1 MRSKRAEFSPET
13 KIACFK
19 RDKGKC
25 RVCTQTIVTVAHYDH
40 FPVPA
45 AIGGSADLY
54 NCRLLCRECHEK
66 RTRTVDIP
74 AIAKTKR
81 IVETRMG
88 LRAPKRPMPG
98 SRASPW
104 RKKMD
109 GTVERR

>member
-25 RVCTQTIVTVAHYDH
+25 RICTKPIVTAARYYH

-45 AIGGSADLY
+45 ELDRLADLD
-54 NCRLLCRECHEK
+54 NCRLLCIVCYDKQTRHLPLHK
-66 RTRTVDIP
+66 RF
-74 AIAKTKR
+74 
-81 IVETRMG
+81 E
-88 LRAPKRPMPG
+88 
-98 SRASPW
+98 
-104 RKKMD
+104 